1 MQEINLNYLS
11 RNYLTIEQ
19 LAAQT
24 KISVAEIKRLI
35 EARMIP
41 EPSFKVRQTIEISS
55 PLEDAHKIEETT
67 WYFPQSHV
75 TLLQN
80 CREKSAEEIKTSF
93 IEKMRQHLFGHGDKK
108 FAYGNVFDP
117 GDRPNEEK
125 LAAELEK
132 EWNYYCQGIYGIC
145 TLTATPQEII
155 EKEIAVKKLLEFLD
169 GHPADEMAD
178 HKSEAAR
185 IIEEYD
191 KVSNLFAPYQRAT
204 SSRGKYVDRTLEHLK
219 MEDKIKKYE

>member
-24 KISVAEIKRLI
+24 KFSVAEIEHFI
-35 EARMIP
+35 EARIIP
-41 EPSFKVRQTIEISS
+41 EPSFKLRQTIEISS
-55 PLEDAHKIEETT
+55 PLADEHKIEETIR
-67 WYFPQSHV
+67 YFPQSHV
-75 TLLQN
+75 ALLQN
-80 CREKSAEEIKTSF
+80 HGKKSAEEIKTAF
-93 IEKMRQHLFGHGDKK
+93 IEKMRRHLFTHRDKK
-108 FAYGNVFDP
+108 FAYGDVFDP
-117 GDRPNEEK
+117 DDRPDEEK
-125 LAAELEK
+125 LAAELAK

-155 EKEIAVKKLLEFLD
+155 EKEIAVKKLLAFLD
-169 GHPADEMAD
+169 RYPADELAE

-191 KVSNLFAPYQRAT
+191 KVSNLFAPYQRKT
-204 SSRGKYVDRTLEHLK
+204 SSRGKYVDRILEHLK
-219 MEDKIKKYE
+219 MEDKVKKYE